1 MSVGSG
7 WGSAPVAPA
16 TPAVRVRDV
25 PPPQRGAV
33 ELWLRGLGRLSGFG
47 RPIGVAWL
55 IHAALALTASLP
67 MYEALDRALS
77 HSRYAALAER
87 GFDFDWFGDFQ
98 SSGGTA
104 IAGLN
109 TPLLLAAG
117 LALLVTVFLAG
128 GVFGQLHARGRT
140 PAPGEPAS
148 AGAFLRDGARYYARF
163 LRLFLMAAIP
173 YGLAFWFVR
182 IGLSA
187 RFDEYLD
194 ALPSAPMAFVGRI
207 AFTLACLALFAWFHM
222 AQDLARL
229 AAVVE
234 QRTGMAFEYTRG
246 LVRAAKHYRLL
257 ARMYLWSLLG
267 WLALTAVFLLL
278 AQLVGG
284 WPGKWGTVAF
294 LTLTQA
300 YVLARV
306 WVGFSLSA
314 SLVEW
319 YEGNVR

>member
-1 MSVGSG
+1 
-7 WGSAPVAPA
+7 
-16 TPAVRVRDV
+16 VRDV
-25 PPPQRGAV
+25 PPPRRGAI
-33 ELWLRGLGRLSGFG
+33 ELWLRGIGRMRGFG
-47 RPIGVAWL
+47 RPVGVAWL

-77 HSRYAALAER
+77 HSRFAPAAER

-98 SSGGTA
+98 AAGATA

-117 LALLVTVFLAG
+117 LTLLLTVFLAG
-128 GVFGQLHARGRT
+128 GVLGQLHARGRT
-140 PAPGEPAS
+140 PADGEPAS

-173 YGLAFWFVR
+173 YALAFWFVR

-187 RFDEYLD
+187 RLDESFD
-194 ALPSAPMAFVGRI
+194 ALPSSLAAFLARV
-207 AFTLACLALFAWFHM
+207 AFTLVCLALFAWFHM

-229 AAVVE
+229 AVVVE
-234 QRTGMAFEYTRG
+234 ERTGMAFEYVRG
-246 LVRAAKHYRLL
+246 LVRAIKHFGLL
-257 ARMYLWSLLG
+257 ARMYLWALLG
-267 WLALTAVFLLL
+267 WLAVTAVFLLL

-306 WVGFSLSA
+306 WIGFSLSA
-314 SLVEW
+314 SQVEW